1 MHDVH
6 QHWLDGLEP
15 SKTPIEQFNL
25 SLALF
30 LSPFISYDFRSFH
43 RAHNIMLRL
52 MSTYFLF
59 CLHQFSLSLLFRLFR
74 YFGLKYKKIYIIN
87 NEWSFHENK
96 ILCYERRSCSVTHN
110 KLTEASKTK
119 CTFFQCFQHWRLC
132 IFCVYIAHVNTVWC
146 NSHQLNDKGTKN
158 SANTLHAHVEPNRGK
173 RASVVKRAIKELYN
187 DFHTRITTSNQQ
199 HHQLQ
204 WTTIFDVSILLSLG
218 RCIAFRAC
226 GLHSSVCT
234 ECICVLEMLRSSDL
248 DWCNTCF
255 RFIRI
260 CFHLSFSFVLLFF
273 IISLVSV
280 FFFQFQKNE
289 MYLFFYI
296 LMYHF
301 SPLISSTHA
310 LFQWN
315 LPVTSR

>member
-1 MHDVH
+1 M
-6 QHWLDGLEP
+6 
-15 SKTPIEQFNL
+15 
-25 SLALF
+25 
-30 LSPFISYDFRSFH
+30 
-43 RAHNIMLRL
+43 
-52 MSTYFLF
+52 
-59 CLHQFSLSLLFRLFR
+59 
-74 YFGLKYKKIYIIN
+74 
-87 NEWSFHENK
+87 
-96 ILCYERRSCSVTHN
+96 THN

-158 SANTLHAHVEPNRGK
+158 LANTLHAHVEPNRGK

-204 WTTIFDVSILLSLG
+204 WTTIFECVYSFIVGPLH
-218 RCIAFRAC
+218 CISCMWPAFV
-226 GLHSSVCT
+226 GVYGMY
-234 ECICVLEMLRSSDL
+234 ICVLEMLRSSDL

-280 FFFQFQKNE
+280 SFFQFQKNE
-289 MYLFFYI
+289 IYLFFYI